1 MTPFHNLLELSAL
14 NANNPAAVQTQAAL
28 ISAILQSGSF
38 SMDAPL
44 SSIFCNPA
52 LTTMLQAFNLN
63 GLLTQNSVS
72 NSSTTNND
80 NDNEDS
86 SSNTPSNVYNSLDGT
101 QECANC
107 GALST
112 TTQLKRYGSLSHYLC
127 AKCACQ
133 RKTSDSSNSHSSHSG
148 RKVCL

>member
-1 MTPFHNLLELSAL
+1 M

-63 GLLTQNSVS
+63 GLLTQNGASS
-72 NSSTTNND
+72 SSTTNND
-80 NDNEDS
+80 NDNDDS
-86 SSNTPSNVYNSLDGT
+86 SSTTSGNVYNDGT

-133 RKTSDSSNSHSSHSG
+133 RKSSDSSNSHSSHSG
-148 RKVCL
+148 RKVCLLQFLI